1 MGNFHGSTGVIL
13 QRGDPPAHT
22 LALVGAVAL
31 HDAVVDASRGQVRP
45 TIKWPNDLLIGA
57 AKLAGILLE
66 RTSDHVVVGVGV
78 NLAYSPELEGRET
91 VALAD
96 LGTRIAVPEFAN
108 RLADS
113 FALELDRWR
122 TNGLPS
128 LIARW
133 TEHAHIRG
141 TMLTISDGADAGLSG
156 AFDSL
161 DESGSLRLRLPDGS
175 LRLVTAGEVRYAA

>member
-1 MGNFHGSTGVIL
+1 M
-13 QRGDPPAHT
+13 
-22 LALVGAVAL
+22 
-31 HDAVVDASRGQVRP
+31 
-45 TIKWPNDLLIGA
+45 
-57 AKLAGILLE
+57 
-66 RTSDHVVVGVGV
+66 
-78 NLAYSPELEGRET
+78 
-91 VALAD
+91 
-96 LGTRIAVPEFAN
+96 PEFAN